1 MGTMSY
7 CCMQNTT
14 SDMNVCLQEMEKC
27 ETLKDLD
34 NEREIQYAKTLY
46 GKCQL
51 FVEEYE
57 RLTQK

>member
-1 MGTMSY
+1 
-7 CCMQNTT
+7 MQNTT